1 MLGLANNAKI
11 MEKDG
16 SEEVVGDAT
25 EVAIVNWLH
34 QQGSSRKSWKMKH
47 LV

>member
-1 MLGLANNAKI
+1 MLKMLGLANNAKI
-11 MEKDG
+11 VEKDG

-34 QQGSSRKSWKMKH
+34 AQEVLASC
-47 LV
+47 